1 MKPKKINVK
10 WTTQKFQGNAEIK
23 EKIFMK
29 PPDTISPLEYF
40 YKFLSNDIIDLMVE
54 QTNLYCVQLKG
65 TSLNVTTDEMK
76 DFIAINILMGVVT
89 MPAYT
94 EYWSNFLRFNKIAD
108 IMSLK
113 RFQQIRRNLHFVDN
127 LRDDGDRYY
136 KIRPFLEKVRL
147 SCLKVEEEN
156 LLALTK

>member
-1 MKPKKINVK
+1 MKAKKKTVK

-29 PPDTISPLEYF
+29 PPDTKSPLEYF

-54 QTNLYCVQLKG
+54 ETNLYCVQLKG
-65 TSLNVTTDEMK
+65 TSLNVTTDVLK

-94 EYWSNFLRFNKIAD
+94 EYW
-108 IMSLK
+108 
-113 RFQQIRRNLHFVDN
+113 
-127 LRDDGDRYY
+127 
-136 KIRPFLEKVRL
+136 
-147 SCLKVEEEN
+147 
-156 LLALTK
+156 